1 MKALGWGDPGRE
13 TNLPHLPPAAGRNG
27 GRGDSQVK
35 PVEVTH
41 PRLQEDGR
49 LACFVGL
56 GEGVVVEVGGTLDGI

>member
-1 MKALGWGDPGRE
+1 MKALGWGRSWERE
-13 TNLPHLPPAAGRNG
+13 QPAASAPAAGRNG

-35 PVEVTH
+35 PVEATH

-49 LACFVGL
+49 LACFEGL